1 MKNEEFNELF
11 RKRTMSFALKVIEF
25 LETVPF
31 NSVTKTLTNQLC
43 AAASSVA
50 ANWRAFCRGR
60 SKNERFAKICI
71 VVEEADESQFWIE
84 MFMQLEYGRTEL
96 LPALHAESTEIS
108 KVMTSIKDS
117 HSRTKT

>member
-1 MKNEEFNELF
+1 MA
-11 RKRTMSFALKVIEF
+11 FALKVIEF

-43 AAASSVA
+43 DAASSVA
-50 ANWRAFCRGR
+50 SNWRAFCRGR

-84 MFMQLEYGRTEL
+84 MFMHLEYGKTEL
-96 LPALHAESTEIS
+96 LPPLHAESIELS
-108 KVMTSIKDS
+108 KVMTSVKHS
-117 HSRTKT
+117 HSKVRT